1 MIDVYVNGMSIDVG
15 RQGENL
21 ARNIY
26 FDLSD
31 LIDTYGEGTA
41 TLVHMRPSDKA
52 PYVCTVTR
60 SDTFLIW
67 APTSTDTAYAGSG
80 KCELRWVVG
89 DTLAKSVI
97 YATKIAQS
105 ITADETMPDQYQS
118 WYEQLLAQIQA
129 YTIATQ
135 RIDVLNARVDSF
147 VALEDGSTTGDAELI
162 DARIG
167 YDGTVHTSLG
177 TAVREQVS
185 ELHDL
190 IESGS
195 GLGNVVITSSADMTD
210 TSKIYI
216 YEGEEEGY
224 TAGHFYYYN
233 GSVWAD
239 GGQYYVGLDG
249 ENGTDG
255 VNGTDGTDGID
266 GFSPVASVTQ
276 TETGARISITDKNG
290 TTTADVTNGTA
301 TDAQAE
307 TYINAWLTDH
317 PEATTTVADGSI
329 TQEKLAFPAVEGV
342 LSPNLIDTSTLT
354 SARFT
359 NVNGAIQAFTSG
371 SYYNYWRM
379 TDFIDVHNHV
389 GEYISV
395 TNHNGYCF
403 YTSEKTAIA
412 GSGESL
418 GMNYPANSSTDPIE
432 IPSNAYYVRLV
443 YWYRGTAILNPMA
456 NFGATLLE
464 YSPYGEISLQDGSV
478 FNVTLGE
485 KISFENI
492 ENETI
497 ATKYVSNNL
506 VSPDGIK
513 HNYIF
518 NNSTGEEESVASGYY
533 QGLTDFIPV
542 KENTTYY
549 GLWKT
554 KAGFYDANKAYL
566 TYTSQNPFTT
576 PFGCAYVRL
585 VINDQNN
592 AYRSQYYLVEGSS
605 RPTDVDR
612 HESYIPMEDLELKT
626 RYRSITNRLHSL
638 YDPTVRTAIGV
649 YGDSNTAGLISGA
662 TGKYYENCWAN
673 LFCARI
679 REAYDRDMSIFPFG
693 QWGTWAG
700 NYYSGTVL
708 LASDACFVHVDFYG
722 ETLKINFGGNSSGT
736 VSISIDG
743 GEPETFTSDASTIYT
758 ASDLTEASHS
768 VVITRISG
776 TPQVS
781 YVTVHKYVVAENRGS
796 TGAGSAYLPTSNQD
810 YDIYIAVLGTND
822 RGNGSFSMTSN
833 RLLDFINA
841 QMRRGAEVIPI
852 VPTPAT
858 DGFETGASSGN
869 MKMADVESAIIRA
882 CGYFN
887 LEPISFYQYLL
898 DYCVYTGKDLNSLFN
913 DTLHLK
919 ESTHMILYKF
929 LCGKFGLG
937 QPINDYLPT

>member
-1 MIDVYVNGMSIDVG
+1 MATYERINWENAPSQETPLDADNLNRMDEAIDTIVREVVYVRS
-15 RQGENL
+15 
-21 ARNIY
+21 
-26 FDLSD
+26 
-31 LIDTYGEGTA
+31 LITANKSSADAALA
-41 TLVHMRPSDKA
+41 TLAAR
-52 PYVCTVTR
+52 
-60 SDTFLIW
+60 
-67 APTSTDTAYAGSG
+67 
-80 KCELRWVVG
+80 
-89 DTLAKSVI
+89 
-97 YATKIAQS
+97 
-105 ITADETMPDQYQS
+105 ITAIASLDE
-118 WYEQLLAQIQA
+118 
-129 YTIATQ
+129 
-135 RIDVLNARVDSF
+135 
-147 VALEDGSTTGDAELI
+147 GSTTGDAELV

-167 YDGTVHTSLG
+167 YDGTVYASAG
-177 TAVREQVS
+177 TAVREQVT

-195 GLGNVVITSSADMTD
+195 GSGGVVITSLTDMTD

-224 TAGHFYYYN
+224 TAGHFYYHN
-233 GSVWAD
+233 GSTWAD

-249 ENGTDG
+249 
-255 VNGTDGTDGID
+255 VDGID
-266 GFSPVASVTQ
+266 GFSPTASVAQ

-290 TTTADVTNGTA
+290 TTIADVTNGTA
-301 TDAQAE
+301 TDAQVE
-307 TYINAWLTDH
+307 TYVNTWLAGH
-317 PEATTTVADGSI
+317 PEATTTVTDGSI
-329 TQEKLAFPAVEGV
+329 TQEKLAFSAVEGV
-342 LSPNLIDTSTLT
+342 LSPNLIDTSALT
-354 SARFT
+354 PARFT
-359 NVNGAIQAFTSG
+359 NVNGSIQEFTSG

-389 GEYISV
+389 GEYISI

-418 GMNYPANSSTDPIE
+418 GMNYPANSSADPIE

-443 YWYRGTAILNPMA
+443 YWYRETAILNPMA

-506 VSPDGIK
+506 VSSDGIK

-518 NNSTGEEESVASGYY
+518 NNSTGEEEATASGYY
-533 QGLTDFIPV
+533 NALTDFIPV
-542 KENTTYY
+542 KENTAYY
-549 GLWKT
+549 GLY
-554 KAGFYDANKAYL
+554 KAKVGFYDANKTYL
-566 TYTSQNPFTT
+566 SYTTQMPSFTT
-576 PFGCAYVRL
+576 PAKCAYVRL
-585 VINDQNN
+585 VINEQNN

-605 RPTDVDR
+605 RPTDVER
-612 HESYIPMEDLELKT
+612 HESYIPMEDLEQKT

-662 TGKYYENCWAN
+662 TGRYYENCWAN
-673 LFCARI
+673 LFCARV
-679 REAYDRDMSIFPFG
+679 REAYDRDISIFPFG

-708 LASDACFVHVDFYG
+708 LASDACFAHVDFYG
-722 ETLKINFGGNSSGT
+722 ETLKINFGTNSSGT
-736 VSISIDG
+736 VSISIDD
-743 GEPETFTSDASTIYT
+743 GEPETFTSSASTAYT
-758 ASDLTEASHS
+758 ASGLTEAKHS

-781 YVTVHKYVVAENRGS
+781 SVTVHKYVVAENNGS

-810 YDIYIAVLGTND
+810 YDIYITVLGTND
-822 RGNGSFSMTSN
+822 RGNGYFSSTSN

-869 MKMADVESAIIRA
+869 MKMSDIESAIIRA

-898 DYCVYTGKDLNSLFN
+898 DYCVYTGTDLDSLFN

-929 LCGKFGLG
+929 MCGKFGLG